1 MAYSC
6 VFIVTIMCT
15 DKQYLLLVKFH
26 LIGHEFCH
34 IFLSD
39 SFVFTLLFT
48 FYCNI
53 VKVIT

>member
-26 LIGHEFCH
+26 LIRHEFCH